1 MRRLS
6 KSSLLGCLR
15 FVVFTVFFYIC
26 VSVTR
31 SPGNVAIVKK
41 KKKTIDR

>member
-15 FVVFTVFFYIC
+15 FVVFTVFFFC
-26 VSVTR
+26 VSITR

-41 KKKTIDR
+41 TIDR

>member
-15 FVVFTVFFYIC
+15 FVVFTVFFFFIC

-41 KKKTIDR
+41 TIDR